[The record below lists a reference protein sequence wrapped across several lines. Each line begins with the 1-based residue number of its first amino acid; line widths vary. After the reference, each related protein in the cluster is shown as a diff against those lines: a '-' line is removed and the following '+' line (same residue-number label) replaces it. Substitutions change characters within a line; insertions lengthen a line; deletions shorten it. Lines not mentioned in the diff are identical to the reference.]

1 MKNEHK
7 FLINLAIKNLLLYK
21 TRTILTFLILG
32 VGIFTYI
39 IVEGM
44 LDGMTN
50 QTVESIIQIQSSDI
64 QIYPEGYS
72 KEKQFSV
79 LNLKNE
85 DQIIKI
91 LNSKS
96 YIIAYSP
103 RITFTAM
110 IEQNSGMMPIKVFGI
125 NPVED
130 SKILK
135 LMDYI
140 NQDTK
145 NSFYKNY
152 DAFYDTI
159 PACLGK
165 SLAKELNLKEK
176 DNFIIS
182 FKTKDG
188 MFNSL
193 NLEVSSI
200 YMTADSFLNSS
211 TIIIPYDVAKNS
223 LNIDSSTVI
232 LVKTKNLKKVKVYTE
247 DLQKYLPNT
256 IISNWME
263 EGREIIEISKTK
275 GKFSGVFII
284 FILIISSIGIINTMI
299 MSVHQKTKE
308 IGTLKALG
316 MSEKEVGKIFSYEGL
331 LLGIFGSL
339 FGIIL
344 AIPLNYYLARIGL
357 NISAMM
363 DINLIAEFGLP
374 VVLYSSFP
382 LKGYIKAFVLGVF
395 VSYISTYSSA
405 KKASRLD
412 VVKALRTI

>member
-1 MKNEHK
+1 MKSEDK

-50 QTVESIIQIQSSDI
+50 QAVESIIQMQSSDI

-72 KEKQFSV
+72 KEEQFSV

-91 LNSKS
+91 LNSKD

-110 IEQNSGMMPIKVFGI
+110 IEQYSGMMPIKVFGI

-130 SKILK
+130 AKILK

-140 NQDTK
+140 DQNTK
-145 NSFYKNY
+145 NSFFKNY

-159 PACLGK
+159 PACIGK
-165 SLAKELNLKEK
+165 GLAKELNLKEK
-176 DNFIIS
+176 DSFIIS

-200 YMTADSFLNSS
+200 YTTADSFLNSL

-232 LVKTKNLKKVKVYTE
+232 LAKTKNLKKVKSYVK
-247 DLQKYLPNT
+247 DLQKYLPDTT
-256 IISNWME
+256 INSWME

-275 GKFSGVFII
+275 GKFSGVFIV
-284 FILIISSIGIINTMI
+284 FILIIASIGIINTMI

-344 AIPLNYYLARIGL
+344 ALPLN
-357 NISAMM
+357 
-363 DINLIAEFGLP
+363 
-374 VVLYSSFP
+374 
-382 LKGYIKAFVLGVF
+382 
-395 VSYISTYSSA
+395 
-405 KKASRLD
+405 
-412 VVKALRTI
+412 